1 MLQYKIKLKI
11 FNEKLR
17 PVRHCQNV
25 ENTVNPCVV
34 IFNIAVY
41 FQLWVKKFD
50 NVLIFLLG
58 RMVELPEKLA
68 LPREYF

>member
-1 MLQYKIKLKI
+1 MLQYKIKKN

-17 PVRHCQNV
+17 PVRHLQNV
-25 ENTVNPCVV
+25 ENTVNPHVV
-34 IFNIAVY
+34 IFNRAVY
-41 FQLWVKKFD
+41 FQLWVKTFD

-58 RMVELPEKLA
+58 RMAELPEKLA

>member
-1 MLQYKIKLKI
+1 M
-11 FNEKLR
+11 
-17 PVRHCQNV
+17 RHCQNV